1 MHTKRIAIGY
11 GKENKWVSTPNP
23 GAHTRKESIPLIL
36 VVRDILGYADTSREA
51 KKIIHDGL
59 VSVDKKVR
67 RDHKYGVGLMDVI
80 EIPIISKHYRMI
92 PGKKGLE
99 MKEIDEK
106 ESSIKPCR
114 VIGKTVVKG
123 GKIQLIL
130 HDGGALLAGKDE
142 YKTNDTIVIKLPER
156 KMSEAIRFE
165 KGNLALIYKGRHK
178 GMSGKIKDVILA
190 TATRK
195 SVTTL
200 DDMQTL
206 TEYSFIIGSD
216 KPVIKI

>member
-1 MHTKRIAIGY
+1 MHTKRIAVGY

-23 GAHTRKESIPLIL
+23 GAHSRAESIPLIL

-51 KKIIHDGL
+51 KKIIHDGF
-59 VSVDKKVR
+59 VSVDKKAR

-80 EIPIISKHYRMI
+80 EIPTLSKHYRMV

-99 MKEIDEK
+99 LKEIDEK
-106 ESSIKPCR
+106 ESGIKPCR
-114 VIGKTVVKG
+114 VIGKTKVKD
-123 GKIQLIL
+123 GKIQLNL
-130 HDGGALLAGKDE
+130 HDGGAVLTDKDE
-142 YKTNDTIVIKLPER
+142 YKINDTVVIKLPER
-156 KMSEAIRFE
+156 KLAEGIRFE

-178 GMSGKIKDVILA
+178 GMSGKIKDIIPA

-200 DDMQTL
+200 EDMQTL
-206 TEYSFIIGSD
+206 TEYSFIMEATD
-216 KPVIKI
+216 P

>member
-23 GAHTRKESIPLIL
+23 GAHTRKESTPLIL

-80 EIPIISKHYRMI
+80 EIPLISKHYRMV

-106 ESSIKPCR
+106 DSNIKPCR

-123 GKIQLIL
+123 GKIQLVL
-130 HDGGALLAGKDE
+130 HDGGALLVDKNE
-142 YKTNDTIVIKLPER
+142 YKTNDTVVIKLPER

-178 GMSGKIKDVILA
+178 GMSGKIKDIIPA

-200 DDMQTL
+200 EDMQTL

>member
-36 VVRDILGYADTSREA
+36 VVRDILGFADTSREA

-80 EIPIISKHYRMI
+80 EIPTISKHYRMV

-123 GKIQLIL
+123 GKIQLVL
-130 HDGGALLAGKDE
+130 HDGGALLADKDD

-178 GMSGKIKDVILA
+178 GMSGKIKDIILA

>member
-1 MHTKRIAIGY
+1 MHTKRIAVGY
-11 GKENKWVSTPNP
+11 GKENKWVATPNP
-23 GAHTRKESIPLIL
+23 GAHIRTESTPLIL

-51 KKIIHDGL
+51 KKIIRDGL

-67 RDHKYGVGLMDVI
+67 RDHKYGIGLMDVI
-80 EIPIISKHYRMI
+80 EIPTLSKHFRMI

-106 ESSIKPCR
+106 DSGIKPCR
-114 VIGKTVVKG
+114 VIGKTKVKG
-123 GKIQLIL
+123 GKTQLAL
-130 HDGGALLAGKDE
+130 HDGGSLLTDKDE
-142 YKTNDTIVIKLPER
+142 YKTNDTVVINLPER

-178 GMSGKIKDVILA
+178 GKSGKIKDIIPA

>member
-1 MHTKRIAIGY
+1 MHTKRIAVGY
-11 GKENKWVSTPNP
+11 GKENKWVATPNP

-80 EIPIISKHYRMI
+80 EIPLISKHYRMI

-114 VIGKTVVKG
+114 VIGKTKVKG

-130 HDGGALLAGKDE
+130 HDGGALLSDKDE

-200 DDMQTL
+200 EDMQTL

>member
-1 MHTKRIAIGY
+1 MHTKRIAVGY

-36 VVRDILGYADTSREA
+36 VVRDILGFADTSREA

-80 EIPIISKHYRMI
+80 EIPTISKHYRMV

-130 HDGGALLAGKDE
+130 HDGGALLADKDD

>member
-1 MHTKRIAIGY
+1 MHTKRIAVGY
-11 GKENKWVSTPNP
+11 GKENKWVTTPNP

-80 EIPIISKHYRMI
+80 EIPAISKHYRMI

-106 ESSIKPCR
+106 DSGIKPCR
-114 VIGKTVVKG
+114 IIGKTKIKG
-123 GKIQLIL
+123 GKIQLIF
-130 HDGGALLAGKDE
+130 HDGGALLVDKDE

-165 KGNLALIYKGRHK
+165 KGNLALIYKGRHR

>member
-1 MHTKRIAIGY
+1 MHTKRIAVGY

-23 GAHTRKESIPLIL
+23 GAHPRNESIPLIL
-36 VVRDILGYADTSREA
+36 VIRDILGYADTSKEA

-59 VSVDKKVR
+59 VTVDKKTR
-67 RDHKYGVGLMDVI
+67 RDHKYGIGLMDVI
-80 EIPIISKHYRMI
+80 EIPTLSKHYRLI

-99 MKEIDEK
+99 LKEIDEK
-106 ESSIKPCR
+106 DAGIKPCR
-114 VIGKTVVKG
+114 IIGKTKIKG

-130 HDGGALLAGKDE
+130 HDGGALLTEKDE
-142 YKTNDTIVIKLPER
+142 YKTNDTIVIALPQR
-156 KMSEAIRFE
+156 KMSDAIRFE

-178 GMSGKIKDVILA
+178 GRSGKIKDIIPA

-200 DDMQTL
+200 EDMQTL